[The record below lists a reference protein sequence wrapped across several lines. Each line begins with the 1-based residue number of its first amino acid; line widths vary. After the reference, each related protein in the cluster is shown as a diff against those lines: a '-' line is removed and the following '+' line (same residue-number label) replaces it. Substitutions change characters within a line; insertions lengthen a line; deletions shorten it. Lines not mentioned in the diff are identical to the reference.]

1 MAARIGRKGWVM
13 FPPDVLPPG
22 VWVSPDEAEVTSP
35 LSISEW
41 FWSYFNDAWA
51 TYSPDS
57 PDPSSRGKMVVGIC
71 EAGEIV
77 YVPSGWWH
85 LVVNLDFSVAVTQN
99 YVSSIEL
106 PKVLAFMRDRPDQ
119 VSGFR
124 RQSPPTTESC
134 PSVDTSLYERFY
146 NTLRANVP
154 VTLKNGLRAEHEI
167 THEGIAK
174 VKRDEKNKTLW
185 EVVKMG
191 GLSDDTEGDVDV
203 GNGTSDFLF
212 NFDVY

>member
-1 MAARIGRKGWVM
+1 M

-22 VWVSPDEAEVTSP
+22 VWVSPDEGEVTSP

-41 FWSYFNDAWA
+41 FWSYFDDAWA
-51 TYSPDS
+51 TYGPNS

-85 LVVNLDFSVAVTQN
+85 LVVNLDFSIAVTQN
-99 YVSSIEL
+99 YVSSIEIG
-106 PKVLAFMRDRPDQ
+106 KVLAFMRDKPDQ
-119 VSGFR
+119 ISGFR
-124 RQSPPTTESC
+124 KHSSPDSEGY
-134 PSVDTSLYERFY
+134 PSVNTSLYERFC

-154 VTLKNGLRAEHEI
+154 ATLEKGLQRMEQDVNDDEL
-167 THEGIAK
+167 IAR
-174 VKRDEKNKTLW
+174 VKRNEKNRTLW

-191 GLSDDTEGDVDV
+191 VLLDDSKESVLKLQNDVP
-203 GNGTSDFLF
+203 TSDFLF
-212 NFDVY
+212 NFDLDMD